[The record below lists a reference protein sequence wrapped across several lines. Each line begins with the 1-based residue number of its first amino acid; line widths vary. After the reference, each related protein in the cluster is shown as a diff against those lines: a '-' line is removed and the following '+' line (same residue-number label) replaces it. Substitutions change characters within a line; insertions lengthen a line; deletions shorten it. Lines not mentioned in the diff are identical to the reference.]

1 MDEIF
6 NELDRFSRKKA
17 ITVLRLKIRLITH
30 FTEQQTRH
38 TLYTG
43 ERSTFSPTLHV
54 IHCLGKRNEKKET
67 GGSITKNDNNVTK
80 MEIKK
85 ERKKKDSETATE
97 NFNSSFSLFPL
108 ALRMYGCSKICKKY
122 VTCVYEKRK
131 KEKKELNEYEQ
142 FRTILG
148 YLHVG
153 IKRKKSSSFSAK
165 GGNLRGKSRE
175 ICKRLFRKKI
185 FRVEAVDDRKVI
197 V

>member
-1 MDEIF
+1 
-6 NELDRFSRKKA
+6 
-17 ITVLRLKIRLITH
+17 
-30 FTEQQTRH
+30 
-38 TLYTG
+38 
-43 ERSTFSPTLHV
+43 
-54 IHCLGKRNEKKET
+54 
-67 GGSITKNDNNVTK
+67 

-148 YLHVG
+148 YLRWNE
-153 IKRKKSSSFSAK
+153 KEKKLKFFCQERKFAGEIS
-165 GGNLRGKSRE
+165 GNM
-175 ICKRLFRKKI
+175 
-185 FRVEAVDDRKVI
+185 
-197 V
+197 